1 MLGKIALEECWTI
14 PQALANNDPGKFVAS
29 GTGDRL
35 TRELLDIHD
44 MRLRQMDENGV
55 DFMVLSFVSAGCQG
69 ISDPATAEAL
79 ATLANDKLEEEVMKN
94 PTRFAA
100 FAAVSM
106 HDPKQAA
113 EELTRCMTEK
123 KGFVGVLLNDFQSS
137 GQDGNTMLF
146 FDQPEYDPFWKAAN
160 DLKAPVYL
168 HPRISSSL
176 IHDQMWKGRPWLDF
190 SALGYADR
198 LNMHILGIITNG
210 VLDRFP
216 DVKLI
221 FGHMGEHIP
230 YDIYRIDH
238 KLDRA
243 RFPKMPMRKDKLVRD
258 YFGEQVFITTSGHFS
273 TPALVC
279 AMGEIGSQSIMFS
292 IDYPFESIP
301 NACAW
306 NNVLKV
312 LPSLTEEPH
321 NLKTMTP
328 AECQVGGL
336 KEGKV
341 TYGMYNEDWS
351 RRLVKQ

>member
-14 PQALANNDPGKFVAS
+14 PEALENNDPGKFVAT

-35 TRELLDIHD
+35 TNELLDIYD
-44 MRLRQMDENGV
+44 MRLHQMDENGV

-69 ISDPATAEAL
+69 ISDLTKAEAL
-79 ATLANDKLEEEVMKN
+79 AILANDKLEEEVMKN

-113 EELTRCMTEK
+113 EELTRCMTKK

-137 GQDGNTMLF
+137 GPDGNTMLF

-168 HPRISSSL
+168 HPRISSIL

-216 DVKLI
+216 HVKLI
-221 FGHMGEHIP
+221 FGHMGEH
-230 YDIYRIDH
+230 
-238 KLDRA
+238 
-243 RFPKMPMRKDKLVRD
+243 M
-258 YFGEQVFITTSGHFS
+258 
-273 TPALVC
+273 
-279 AMGEIGSQSIMFS
+279 
-292 IDYPFESIP
+292 
-301 NACAW
+301 
-306 NNVLKV
+306 
-312 LPSLTEEPH
+312 
-321 NLKTMTP
+321 
-328 AECQVGGL
+328 
-336 KEGKV
+336 
-341 TYGMYNEDWS
+341 
-351 RRLVKQ
+351 